1 MRPAD
6 RPQPGMAVRLSEYET
21 SRGGTWRTAG
31 VADYWSK
38 YEFGW
43 HWSPTANQHDAVAGV
58 ELAIAEAAR
67 LLGASLLEAVTNAH
81 TGEVTPVVL
90 VTDNGGP
97 FRSFRF
103 AAFIATH
110 PELRHVRTRVNT
122 PGQNG
127 VRERAFESLK
137 YERLYREDTLDVLD
151 LTRHAE
157 EFRIEFNTIRPHEAL
172 SWNRPREV
180 HLRLANPTIPTFE
193 RPEILPLS

>member
-1 MRPAD
+1 LGRPEEALEIVENG
-6 RPQPGMAVRLSEYET
+6 RWIGSEET
-21 SRGGTWRTAG
+21 SG
-31 VADYWSK
+31 
-38 YEFGW
+38 
-43 HWSPTANQHDAVAGV
+43 
-58 ELAIAEAAR
+58 
-67 LLGASLLEAVTNAH
+67 

-103 AAFIATH
+103 AAFIAAH

-137 YERLYREDTLDVLD
+137 YERLYREDIVDVLD

-157 EFRIEFNTIRPHEAL
+157 EFRIEFNTIDHTRRCPGTGRGGYISASPARPSPPLNKPKSCHFLDRGTPGRVPAGASVMDGGL
-172 SWNRPREV
+172 
-180 HLRLANPTIPTFE
+180 LA
-193 RPEILPLS
+193 S